1 MSALWRPEA
10 VPEELV
16 GLTRRLGDPA
26 ADLVV
31 LAEGNT
37 STRLPDGTFAVKT
50 SGARMDTAAAGDFVV
65 VDPQE
70 LLEVMRPDAMR
81 PRAKGPS
88 TTALRAPGADG
99 TAGAGGGRRPT
110 QDDVTEALAVRGTYE
125 GPRVRA
131 SVETLVHL
139 AALEYADAT
148 WVAHTHPTAVV
159 GLLACAAAEE
169 LWSAPLFPDEAV
181 VLGRPAWVPY
191 AAPGLELGRT
201 VAESLI
207 RYREAEGVPPRLVL
221 LGNHGIV
228 ALGRTPAEVEA
239 VTTMCVKAA
248 RIRSIAL
255 GAGGAA
261 PLEAGHAAALAGR
274 GDERERWT
282 RLGGGARTRATEFGG
297 TGFGGTDF
305 GGTAPNG
312 EAPGATGP
320 GSAR

>member
-1 MSALWRPEA
+1 MWKPEA

-37 STRLPDGTFAVKT
+37 STRLADGTFAVKA
-50 SGARMDTAAAGDFVV
+50 SGARMDSAAAGDFVV
-65 VDPQE
+65 VDPGE
-70 LLEVMRPDAMR
+70 LLDAIR
-81 PRAKGPS
+81 PRATDGHA
-88 TTALRAPGADG
+88 TGGRA
-99 TAGAGGGRRPT
+99 TAGARGGGRPT
-110 QDDVTEALAVRGTYE
+110 QDELTDALAVRGPYE
-125 GPRVRA
+125 GPPGRA

-159 GLLACAAAEE
+159 GLLACPGAEE

-191 AAPGLELGRT
+191 AAPGLELGRA
-201 VAESLI
+201 VAESLT
-207 RYREAEGVPPRLVL
+207 RHRETEGVPPRLVL

-239 VTTMCVKAA
+239 VTAMCVKAA
-248 RIRSIAL
+248 RIRSVAL
-255 GAGGAA
+255 GAGGTA

-274 GDERERWT
+274 GDERERWA
-282 RLGGGARTRATEFGG
+282 RLGGAASGG
-297 TGFGGTDF
+297 SPSGVAGSGSS
-305 GGTAPNG
+305 PS
-312 EAPGATGP
+312 